1 MLRGFFI
8 HRKAFSRSRIETL
21 LWRET
26 GDLSRNRDEALNFRQ
41 NRSNAISFHLFRELF
56 RRCSEVGLT
65 TESSNLGRL
74 IKNNYTNIALLKDL
88 MTIPPMTAQ
97 QHAEIMRKRI
107 AHRRM
112 LEEAKELKTASEDI
126 FKEQ

>member
-1 MLRGFFI
+1 M
-8 HRKAFSRSRIETL
+8 
-21 LWRET
+21 
-26 GDLSRNRDEALNFRQ
+26 
-41 NRSNAISFHLFRELF
+41 
-56 RRCSEVGLT
+56 
-65 TESSNLGRL
+65 GRL

-126 FKEQ
+126 FKD